1 MCRLHHSILYVFM
14 LLGMS
19 VLHAA
24 AQAPTEA
31 DLVRRIVASFVR
43 ADSMSYAAVFPSAD
57 SLVAISL
64 RLAGSETEQYREAR
78 ALQSDPLR
86 KEQQDS
92 LIRRNAYVLHN
103 FIYARGLGLGIH
115 WSDVL
120 MNRYELQALPQST
133 DPGIQAISP
142 ERFVGYVFLEDM
154 QTRRFYTIA
163 LSDIRKMGGKWYGGE
178 ANYIF
183 EARDRDEFH
192 VKLKADKKRI
202 LKGLADSALI
212 THRSP
217 SDSTDENAEPD
228 DKRKQIVDR
237 KYYSGWLDDDIPIK
251 LYIRYIKGDCP
262 GGVCSYDAMIR
273 FEDESFVMYE
283 ASRNKEGKWTFIEE
297 SSGGVLELELKGTD
311 FSGSFYASADR
322 VDYDAKLKEKNLT
335 KKKLELL
342 DAIMDE
348 DLSH

>member
-1 MCRLHHSILYVFM
+1 MRRTCQHIICV
-14 LLGMS
+14 LLLLLAGNKQ
-19 VLHAA
+19 AT
-24 AQAPTEA
+24 AQAPSES
-31 DLVRRIVASFVR
+31 DLVRRIVASFVS
-43 ADSMSYAAVFPSAD
+43 ADSMAYASVFPNVD
-57 SLVAISL
+57 TIIAITL
-64 RLAGSETEQYREAR
+64 REAGQETPLYQET
-78 ALQSDPLR
+78 LQLQGDRDR
-86 KEQQDS
+86 KNEQDS

-103 FIYARGLGLGIH
+103 FIYERGLGLGIH

-120 MNRYELQALPQST
+120 MNRYELQALPKSNN
-133 DPGIQAISP
+133 PALEAIAP
-142 ERFVGYVFLEDM
+142 ERFVGFLFLEDM
-154 QTRRFYTIA
+154 QTRRFYTVA
-163 LSDIRKMGGKWYGGE
+163 LSDIRKMGGNWYGGE

-183 EARDRDEFH
+183 EARDRDEFN

-212 THRSP
+212 THRAP
-217 SDSTDENAEPD
+217 PDSTDDEAEPD
-228 DKRKQIVDR
+228 NKRKQVVDR
-237 KYYSGWLDDDIPIK
+237 KYYSGYLDDDIPIK

-273 FEDESFVMYE
+273 FEDENFAMFE
-283 ASRNKEGKWTFIEE
+283 ASKTKEGKWTFIEE
-297 SSGGVLELELKGTD
+297 STGGVLELTLNGTE
-311 FSGSFYASADR
+311 FNGSFFASADR

>member
-1 MCRLHHSILYVFM
+1 MHHVYRHIVLS
-14 LLGMS
+14 LLLLWGVMPDG
-19 VLHAA
+19 A
-24 AQAPTEA
+24 AQSKTEA
-31 DLVRRIVASFVR
+31 DLVRRIVSSLVG
-43 ADSMSYAAVFPSAD
+43 ADSMSYAAVFPPAD
-57 SLVAISL
+57 SIIAVSL
-64 RLAGSETEQYREAR
+64 RNADPGSEVYQQAL
-78 ALQSDPLR
+78 ALQLDPVL

-103 FIYARGLGLGIH
+103 FIYARGLGLGLH

-120 MNRYELQALPQST
+120 MNRYELQALPKNRN
-133 DPGIQAISP
+133 PALAAISP
-142 ERFVGYVFLEDM
+142 ERFVGYLFLEDM
-154 QTRRFYTIA
+154 QTRRFYTVA
-163 LSDIRKMGGKWYGGE
+163 LSDIRKMGGYWYGGE

-183 EARDRDEFH
+183 EARDRDEFE

-202 LKGLADSALI
+202 LKGLADSTLI
-212 THRSP
+212 THRTP
-217 SDSTDENAEPD
+217 SDSTDDEAEPD
-228 DKRKQIVDR
+228 GKRKQIVDR

-283 ASRNKEGKWTFIEE
+283 ASRSKEGKWTFIEE
-297 SSGGVLELELKGTD
+297 SSGGVLELELKGSE